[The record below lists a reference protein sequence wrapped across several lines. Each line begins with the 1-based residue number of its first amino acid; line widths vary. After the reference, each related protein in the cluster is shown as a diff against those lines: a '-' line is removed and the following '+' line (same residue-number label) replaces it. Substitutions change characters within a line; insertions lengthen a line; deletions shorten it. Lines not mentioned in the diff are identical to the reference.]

1 MDKTWFIYFHVENK
15 NILPMKILKEPL
27 TNFFSSLPVCLLT
40 LGLALIFLSSLL
52 RHVQTTEMLESI
64 GPFPL
69 LIELTGLF
77 SISCA
82 ALAIG
87 RKA

>member
-1 MDKTWFIYFHVENK
+1 
-15 NILPMKILKEPL
+15 MKRFKEPL
-27 TNFFSSLPVCLLT
+27 THFSRSLPVCLLT
-40 LGLALIFLSSLL
+40 LGLTLIFLSSLF
-52 RHVQTTEMLESI
+52 RNMQTTGMLETI

>member
-1 MDKTWFIYFHVENK
+1 MSKTQNV
-15 NILPMKILKEPL
+15 LPMKIFKESL

-40 LGLALIFLSSLL
+40 LGLSLIFLSSLL
-52 RHVQTTEMLESI
+52 RNIQTTGMLETI

-77 SISCA
+77 SICCS